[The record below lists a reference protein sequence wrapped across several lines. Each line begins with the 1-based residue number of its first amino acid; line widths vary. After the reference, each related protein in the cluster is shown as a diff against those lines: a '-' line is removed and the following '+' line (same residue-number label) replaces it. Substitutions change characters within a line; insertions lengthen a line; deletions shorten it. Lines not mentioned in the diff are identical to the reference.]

1 MIATGGSLLHI
12 SAGSSSNYNTRKSRN
27 KCKNDVVMV
36 KAKLK
41 LCSFSGLVS
50 SFGILV
56 LLLGITM
63 VIMGY
68 WPTSNEIFEAPNNT
82 TTNISHNETSILQII
97 SDVLASYLHSDKLKV
112 LGPLMMGIGLFLFIC
127 ANAVLHEA
135 RDKKSKIINLHDI
148 YSTVIDTHNLTKKE
162 YGPSNGFMSYMRSKM
177 EKLGR
182 TKTYFSNQ
190 QTLDQKDKLLRESK
204 FNISR
209 NGTTV
214 NEREKIPK
222 IWDTKFNT
230 TSINEPVIKM
240 DHCILDDDNIRHKN
254 DVPVDHFVNNRYI
267 ETVTP
272 NVSWLND
279 EQMVTCKSSQRLSQ
293 HKYHEEAIA
302 NIPLD
307 SSMSLHILL
316 AHSKSLINL
325 GGYSSYTEMHNE
337 RRLPYFSCSD
347 QTNSK
352 NYVSSN
358 VGNDSLDYTVSPE
371 LASKSC
377 DNPEKL
383 LMISRSHRS
392 QRMDINK
399 FQNYQQGCNQ
409 AYFSHKNSIH
419 IRIQR
424 IASYNKSIAKPA
436 SFSCNY

>member
-162 YGPSNGFMSYMRSKM
+162 YGPSNGFMSYMRSKSEIDLKAPDSYGTTM
-177 EKLGR
+177 SAKKSWQPTTDGNMNHIDPVEKLGR

-240 DHCILDDDNIRHKN
+240 DHCILDDDNIRHSTYNEETQMLRYYEETIQDLDHNIYDHKSMFGCILEN

-352 NYVSSN
+352 
-358 VGNDSLDYTVSPE
+358 
-371 LASKSC
+371 
-377 DNPEKL
+377 KL
-383 LMISRSHRS
+383 R
-392 QRMDINK
+392 
-399 FQNYQQGCNQ
+399 
-409 AYFSHKNSIH
+409 A
-419 IRIQR
+419 
-424 IASYNKSIAKPA
+424 
-436 SFSCNY
+436 